1 MANNSGFVEVVSSQ
15 TYTQVQELINQ
26 LKQVAAE
33 VVNINRNLNNSRL
46 PSDNRGNLNQINQQ
60 QQQLNTTRQRANQLS
75 AEEIVNQRQLRQNAD
90 LLARSNSVLAGAYG
104 RLSAQQAIA
113 ARRLQDLTA
122 RGRSAEQST
131 RAYNRELR
139 TAQREF
145 DGLNRRVLAA
155 DRAVGRFN
163 RNVGN
168 YPSKAIGGIK
178 DLVGAFGLV
187 GGVTAFAMIAKDIFE
202 QTRQLQGLEL
212 ALKQVL
218 GTSGDLGQTQ
228 AFLSRIA
235 NDYGIG
241 IKELTKN
248 YTQFYVSAKDK
259 ISGEEIQGIFESIS
273 KSAGAM
279 GLSIENQ
286 DRAFLALTQMIG
298 KGTIQAEELKGQLSE
313 ALPGAYEATMAAVQ
327 RLNPNIEVTGEI
339 FAKMIKDGKVL
350 AKDVLPIM
358 AKELEKAYG
367 VENITKVKT
376 LAAET
381 TRLSNMW
388 TDFIKELDSG
398 NGVVSNFFISMISG
412 IAGAVDGF
420 RQLIMSKESYD
431 AAFSEDASVK
441 GYQDMLEALNAIQD
455 AEQRAFDANVA
466 KEQQFFNM
474 TESMKEL
481 NKLTEKQKEL
491 ESKGRGSDP
500 ISDFFG
506 SETEY
511 ERNEKR
517 ITVLNGL
524 IGQREGALSAIDR
537 VISELNPKEKESI
550 ELTKKQIDEVKRLA
564 EALARLNDE
573 YLKNSFRLRQMR
585 LESEKDSLTKLLE
598 QENQYVNDRLEL
610 ESLLTS
616 EELKLTTGKLNEEI
630 RLSKNAYEEQV
641 KNSKGNSKIQAAAYK
656 NMLLDQKIAYES
668 FNETIYKI
676 TQTSEDRILEIRKD
690 HYKEFQDYV
699 DKFEGEGLRFDVD
712 PLADEFF
719 EKQKNN
725 LKELTERTKELR
737 DATMEYL
744 NSFSLGFLD
753 ESGFSGLTMFFDSA
767 LDPLTGKM
775 QTTFEKLWEGAD
787 TTQEKFA
794 VAFNSISEIAQ
805 QTFEFL
811 NQNQQ
816 AYFDAQYSRLE
827 KEKDIAI
834 MFAGESASAKEEI
847 EKQFENRSR
856 AIRQREAEAQKQQ
869 AIFNAVINTAQAVVG
884 ALAKLPDPTAV
895 PLSIAVGIIG
905 AAQIALIAGQQVPQY
920 ALGTDN
926 HPGGMAIVGDGGRHE
941 VVYHPSSGFSVTPK
955 TDTLVDLEKGS
966 KVYPDFNS
974 FLKNSGAMLGGIPNI
989 NLEGSG
995 ASASEIDGIMG
1006 KYFANI
1012 QTNNLNFDERG
1023 FTKSVSRKGN
1033 STVFANKRGSSTG
1046 LST

>member
-46 PSDNRGNLNQINQQ
+46 PSDNRNNLNQINQQ
-60 QQQLNTTRQRANQLS
+60 QQTLNTTRQRANQLS

-104 RLSAQQAIA
+104 RLSAQQAIS

-131 RAYNRELR
+131 RAYSRELR
-139 TAQREF
+139 NAQREF

-168 YPSKAIGGIK
+168 YPTKAIGGIR

-187 GGVTAFAMIAKDIFE
+187 GGVTAFAMITKDIFE

-259 ISGEEIQGIFESIS
+259 MSGEEIQGIFESIS

-350 AKDVLPIM
+350 AKDVLPVM

-420 RQLIMSKESYD
+420 RQLVMSKESYD
-431 AAFSEDASVK
+431 AAFSEDSSVK

-481 NKLTEKQKEL
+481 NKLTQKQKEL

-506 SETEY
+506 TETEY
-511 ERNEKR
+511 EKNEKR

-524 IGQREGALSAIDR
+524 IGQREGALNAIDR
-537 VISELNPKEKESI
+537 VISELNPKEKTSL
-550 ELTKKQIDEVKRLA
+550 ELTKEQIAAAKRLA
-564 EALARLNDE
+564 DALAKLNDE

-585 LESEKDSLTKLLE
+585 MESEKDSLTKLLE
-598 QENQYVNDRLEL
+598 QENQYVNDRLNL

-616 EELKLTTGKLNEEI
+616 EELKITTGKLNEEI

-690 HYKEFQDYV
+690 HYQEFQDYV
-699 DKFEGEGLRFDVD
+699 EKFEGEGLKLDLESMGLTKEGFKEF
-712 PLADEFF
+712 ADQLTPIE
-719 EKQKNN
+719 EKMKA
-725 LKELTERTKELR
+725 LKE
-737 DATMEYL
+737 ATDEWIKSFADGVLSEAGLPTLLKVL
-744 NSFSLGFLD
+744 NSEIKGFGED
-753 ESGFSGLTMFFDSA
+753 FA
-767 LDPLTGKM
+767 A
-775 QTTFEKLWEGAD
+775 TFIGI
-787 TTQEKFA
+787 T
-794 VAFNSISEIAQ
+794 EIAQ
-805 QTFEFL
+805 EALAFL

-816 AYFDAQYSRLE
+816 AYFDAQGERLK
-827 KEKDIAI
+827 KEYDIAT
-834 MFAGESASAKEEI
+834 MFAGDSASAKDEIDKQYEESQ
-847 EKQFENRSR
+847 KALRK
-856 AIRQREAEAQKQQ
+856 REAEASKKT
-869 AIFNAVINTAQAVVG
+869 AIFNTVINTAQGVVA
-884 ALAKLPDPTAV
+884 ALASAPPNV
-895 PLSIAVGIIG
+895 PLSIAIGVIG
-905 AAQIALIAGQQVPQY
+905 AAQIAMIASQQVPQY

-926 HPGGMAIVGDGGRHE
+926 HAGGMAIVGDGGRHE
-941 VVYHPSSGFSVTPK
+941 VVYQPSSGFSVTPK

-966 KVYPDFNS
+966 KVFPDFNS

-995 ASASEIDGIMG
+995 ASASEIDSIMG

-1012 QTNNLNFDERG
+1012 QTNNTTFDERG
-1023 FTKSVSRKGN
+1023 FTRSVSRKGN